1 MLGALQGCSVFNLTG
16 SKGAT
21 ATEVKTAETGDV
33 KPAAKSKSKTK
44 NKSKGT
50 SQNKAQDAPKR
61 FAATQIKLSEQVL
74 SGRWT
79 VYSAGGEQVQGS
91 DESWPYMEFSVA
103 DNRFYGS
110 DGCNVIN
117 GSFVVKSGQLISLDD
132 IISTMRYCPD
142 EDFAAGMLKALGD
155 TRSYSLEQRGNEY
168 FMNFHNAKHITVLTL
183 RKHNMDFVNGP
194 WRVIEIEGER
204 CDNPDV
210 RMVVDIPEGRVH
222 GKTGCNILNG
232 ELSEDPEKP
241 NSIQFHGLITTRMM
255 CPDIATETAFLVAL
269 EKVETAHKGGRDIV
283 ELLDKQD
290 QVVLRLQR
298 IDDRR

>member
-1 MLGALQGCSVFNLTG
+1 ICSMAMLGALQGCSLLDIT
-16 SKGAT
+16 SRKGAT
-21 ATEVKTAETGDV
+21 ATEVVRNKPDEKSKTRQ
-33 KPAAKSKSKTK
+33 KSKSVASH
-44 NKSKGT
+44 KSGDAAKAEFAT
-50 SQNKAQDAPKR
+50 SQIR
-61 FAATQIKLSEQVL
+61 LSEQVL

-79 VYSAGGEQVQGS
+79 VYSVGGESVKGS
-91 DESWPYMEFSVA
+91 DDDWPYMEFSVA

-117 GSFVVKSGQLISLDD
+117 GSFAVESGQLISLTNM
-132 IISTMRYCPD
+132 ISTRRYCP
-142 EDFAAGMLKALGD
+142 EEEYAAGMSAALAD

-168 FMNFHNAKHITVLTL
+168 FLNFHNSKHITVLTL

-204 CDNPDV
+204 CDNGDV
-210 RMVVDIPEGRVH
+210 RMVVDIPEGRIH
-222 GKTGCNILNG
+222 GQTGCNILNG

-241 NSIQFHGLITTRMM
+241 NSIQFHGLVTTRMS
-255 CPDIATETAFLVAL
+255 CPDSSVETAFLVAL
-269 EKVETAHKGGRDIV
+269 EKVETAHPGGRNVV
-283 ELLDKQD
+283 ELLDKQN